1 MGIVVIGDVFIDIKG
16 YSLSPYIPQGR
27 NAGTVIQIHGG
38 VARNVAE
45 NIANIELKPTF
56 ISAVDDNAMG
66 DDVIQ
71 KLKRHKVETK
81 YMKKV
86 KDGMGTWLAVFD
98 HEGDVVA
105 SISKRPDHKPIE
117 QILDEHGDEIFKD
130 ADSIAIEIDTDKE
143 IVKKTFMYAE
153 KYHKEVYALVSN
165 MTIAVER
172 RDFIRRT
179 ACFVCNQ
186 QEAGILFS
194 EDYDHMTPAE
204 LAAILPDRIRSAKIS
219 RMVVTMGGDGSVFVD
234 SDGHT
239 GIYPGRKV
247 DIVDTTGAGDAF
259 FSGVCIG
266 LTYGKTLQ
274 EACRIGTRLAATV
287 ICTTENIC
295 PRFMPEE
302 FGLTSNRYGT
312 YLLSEVPGSGSGK
325 STFTRNR
332 LRQYFGDDVVVIYH
346 DNYYRKQDGIPFEQR
361 VKVNYDHPDSLET
374 DLLVEHLKELKAG
387 KTIECPVYDYSQH
400 NRSSE
405 IIKIE
410 PRPIILVEGILLLA
424 DERIRSLLDIKVYVE
439 ADADERILR
448 RIVRDVEARPRPE
461 RNHHSVLNN
470 RKTHALHAA

>member
-56 ISAVDDNAMG
+56 ISAVDNNAMG
-66 DDVIQ
+66 DDVIE

-86 KDGMGTWLAVFD
+86 ENGLGTWLAVFD

-117 QILDEHGDEIFKD
+117 QILDEYGDEIFKD

-143 IVKKTFMYAE
+143 IVKKTFAYAE
-153 KYHKEVYALVSN
+153 KYGKEVYALVSN

-172 RDFIRRT
+172 RDFLRRT

-194 EDYDHMTPAE
+194 EDYEHMTAAE
-204 LAAILPDRIRSAKIS
+204 LAKVLPERVRSAQIA
-219 RMVVTMGGDGSVFVD
+219 RMVVTMGGDGALYVD
-234 SDGHT
+234 KDGST
-239 GIYPGRKV
+239 GIYPARKV
-247 DIVDTTGAGDAF
+247 DVVDTTGAGDAF

-266 LTYGKTLQ
+266 LTYGKSLQ
-274 EACRIGTRLAATV
+274 DSCRIGTRLAATV
-287 ICTTENIC
+287 ICTSENIC

-302 FGLTSNRYGT
+302 FGL
-312 YLLSEVPGSGSGK
+312 V
-325 STFTRNR
+325 
-332 LRQYFGDDVVVIYH
+332 Q
-346 DNYYRKQDGIPFEQR
+346 
-361 VKVNYDHPDSLET
+361 
-374 DLLVEHLKELKAG
+374 
-387 KTIECPVYDYSQH
+387 
-400 NRSSE
+400 
-405 IIKIE
+405 
-410 PRPIILVEGILLLA
+410 
-424 DERIRSLLDIKVYVE
+424 
-439 ADADERILR
+439 
-448 RIVRDVEARPRPE
+448 
-461 RNHHSVLNN
+461 
-470 RKTHALHAA
+470 

>member
-1 MGIVVIGDVFIDIKG
+1 
-16 YSLSPYIPQGR
+16 
-27 NAGTVIQIHGG
+27 
-38 VARNVAE
+38 
-45 NIANIELKPTF
+45 
-56 ISAVDDNAMG
+56 
-66 DDVIQ
+66 
-71 KLKRHKVETK
+71 
-81 YMKKV
+81 MKKV

-204 LAAILPDRIRSAKIS
+204 LAAILPDRIRFAKIS
-219 RMVVTMGGDGSVFVD
+219 RMVVTMGGDGAVFVD

-239 GIYPGRKV
+239 GIYPGRKI

-274 EACRIGTRLAATV
+274 EACGIGTRLAATV

-302 FGLTSNRYGT
+302 FGLTR
-312 YLLSEVPGSGSGK
+312 
-325 STFTRNR
+325 
-332 LRQYFGDDVVVIYH
+332 
-346 DNYYRKQDGIPFEQR
+346 
-361 VKVNYDHPDSLET
+361 
-374 DLLVEHLKELKAG
+374 
-387 KTIECPVYDYSQH
+387 
-400 NRSSE
+400 
-405 IIKIE
+405 
-410 PRPIILVEGILLLA
+410 
-424 DERIRSLLDIKVYVE
+424 
-439 ADADERILR
+439 
-448 RIVRDVEARPRPE
+448 
-461 RNHHSVLNN
+461 
-470 RKTHALHAA
+470 